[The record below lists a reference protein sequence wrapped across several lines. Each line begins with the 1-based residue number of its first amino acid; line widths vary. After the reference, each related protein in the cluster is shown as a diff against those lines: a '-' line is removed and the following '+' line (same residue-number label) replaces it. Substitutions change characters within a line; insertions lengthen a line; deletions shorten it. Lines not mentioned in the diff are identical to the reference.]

1 MGVAEFDRAAVV
13 GFASVMDWNEAGEW
27 VGAAFVIAAILL
39 LPRWFSFRQRAI
51 AGIVLFPLGGAGIF
65 GDLALD
71 HRQFMQSE
79 AVAYMWIGISSLLIV
94 LAITLLVPLFF
105 EWRRKRRKSRSTRE
119 RWKAGHWTR

>member
-1 MGVAEFDRAAVV
+1 M
-13 GFASVMDWNEAGEW
+13 
-27 VGAAFVIAAILL
+27 GAALVIAAILL

-51 AGIVLFPLGGAGIF
+51 AGIGLFPLGWAGIF
-65 GDLALD
+65 GGLALD